1 MNTTEKIDLQK
12 IKSETEKAVTETL
25 KNSGLTQEDIFVIG
39 CSTSEIS
46 GGTIGKSSNAEIGE
60 IVVKA
65 ALEVLNDKG
74 IYLAVQACE
83 HLNRSLVINKK
94 AAEKYRLEEVS
105 VIPAVKAGGAAA
117 TAAYKYIDNAV
128 MVEHISAKA
137 GVDIGDTEIG
147 MHVKFVQVPI
157 RLNNN
162 KIGKARVTALKS
174 RPKLIGGERSI
185 YTQV

>member
-1 MNTTEKIDLQK
+1 
-12 IKSETEKAVTETL
+12 
-25 KNSGLTQEDIFVIG
+25 
-39 CSTSEIS
+39 
-46 GGTIGKSSNAEIGE
+46 
-60 IVVKA
+60 
-65 ALEVLNDKG
+65 
-74 IYLAVQACE
+74 
-83 HLNRSLVINKK
+83 
-94 AAEKYRLEEVS
+94 
-105 VIPAVKAGGAAA
+105 
-117 TAAYKYIDNAV
+117 DNAV